1 MRTWADPRMVDPSI
15 EPTKRRPNQCY
26 AGTPV
31 KANRSAHGIAAACTL
46 RGWLGMWSL
55 RVAQTR
61 AAPHLARCAN
71 TFEFGFGPVDSVRS
85 LVARVAPSEVLH
97 AALESPVENPPPYWQ
112 AAAEQGLQG
121 VHLAESVG
129 GQGFGILELAVVLA
143 EFGYGAVPGPFVPS
157 AIASALIAAHDP
169 QAKVLAELATG
180 AAIAAYAL
188 DSGLT
193 ATRHG
198 DVLVIRGEV
207 RAVPAAA
214 QASVLVLPVA
224 IESRD
229 EWVVLRNDQLEIEAV
244 KSLDPLR
251 PIAHVRAN
259 AVDVSDD
266 ALLSNLTMT
275 TAHALM
281 STLLSAEAVGVA
293 RWATDTASAYAKIRE
308 QFGRPIGQ
316 FQAIKHKCAEMI
328 ADTERATAAVWDAA
342 RALDDAG
349 ESSSDVEFAAA
360 VAATLAPATAQRCTQ
375 DCIQVHGGIGFT
387 WEHDT
392 NVYYRRALM
401 LAACFG
407 RSSEYPQRVVDTATT
422 AGMRPVDIDL
432 DPSTEKLRAQIRAE
446 VAALKAMPREPRT
459 VAIAEGG
466 WVLPYLPKPW
476 GRAASPVEQI
486 IIAQEFTAGRVK
498 RPQIA
503 IATWIVPSIVA
514 FGTDNQ
520 KQRLLPPTFRGDI
533 FWCQLFS
540 EPGAG
545 SDLASLATKAT
556 RVDGGWRITGQKI
569 WTTGAQYSQWG
580 ALLARTDPSAPKHNG
595 ITYFLLDMKSEGVQV
610 KPLRELTGKE
620 FFNTVY
626 LDDVFVPDE
635 LVLGEVNRGWEV
647 SRNTL
652 TAERVSIGGS
662 DSTFLPTLGE
672 FVDFV
677 RDYRFEGQFDQVAR
691 HRAGQLIAE
700 GHATKLLNLR
710 STLLTLAGGD
720 PMAPAAIS
728 KLLSMR
734 TGQGYAEFA
743 VSSFGTDAVI
753 GDTERL
759 PGKWGEYLLASRA
772 TTIYGG
778 TSEVQLNIIAE
789 RLLGLP
795 RDP

>member
-1 MRTWADPRMVDPSI
+1 MSI
-15 EPTKRRPNQCY
+15 
-26 AGTPV
+26 AITPE
-31 KANRSAHGIAAACTL
+31 HYE
-46 RGWLGMWSL
+46 
-55 RVAQTR
+55 
-61 AAPHLARCAN
+61 LA
-71 TFEFGFGPVDSVRS
+71 DSVRS

-407 RSSEYPQRVVDTATT
+407 RGSEYPQRVVDTATT

-647 SRNTL
+647 SRNTPD
-652 TAERVSIGGS
+652 G
-662 DSTFLPTLGE
+662 
-672 FVDFV
+672 
-677 RDYRFEGQFDQVAR
+677 
-691 HRAGQLIAE
+691 RAGVDRRQRFDLPPHP
-700 GHATKLLNLR
+700 GRVRRLR
-710 STLLTLAGGD
+710 S
-720 PMAPAAIS
+720 
-728 KLLSMR
+728 
-734 TGQGYAEFA
+734 
-743 VSSFGTDAVI
+743 
-753 GDTERL
+753 RL
-759 PGKWGEYLLASRA
+759 PFRRTVRPGRA
-772 TTIYGG
+772 TPCRAIDRRGPRHQAA
-778 TSEVQLNIIAE
+778 QLALHAVDAG
-789 RLLGLP
+789 RG
-795 RDP
+795 

>member
-1 MRTWADPRMVDPSI
+1 MSI
-15 EPTKRRPNQCY
+15 
-26 AGTPV
+26 AITPE
-31 KANRSAHGIAAACTL
+31 HYE
-46 RGWLGMWSL
+46 
-55 RVAQTR
+55 
-61 AAPHLARCAN
+61 LA
-71 TFEFGFGPVDSVRS
+71 DSVRS

-157 AIASALIAAHDP
+157 AIASALIVAHDP

-407 RSSEYPQRVVDTATT
+407 RGSEYPQRVVDTATT

>member
-1 MRTWADPRMVDPSI
+1 MSI
-15 EPTKRRPNQCY
+15 
-26 AGTPV
+26 AITPE
-31 KANRSAHGIAAACTL
+31 HYE
-46 RGWLGMWSL
+46 
-55 RVAQTR
+55 
-61 AAPHLARCAN
+61 LA
-71 TFEFGFGPVDSVRS
+71 DSVRS

-281 STLLSAEAVGVA
+281 STLLSAEAVGIA

-407 RSSEYPQRVVDTATT
+407 RGSEYPQRVVDTATT

>member
-1 MRTWADPRMVDPSI
+1 MSI
-15 EPTKRRPNQCY
+15 
-26 AGTPV
+26 AITPE
-31 KANRSAHGIAAACTL
+31 HYE
-46 RGWLGMWSL
+46 
-55 RVAQTR
+55 
-61 AAPHLARCAN
+61 LA
-71 TFEFGFGPVDSVRS
+71 DSVRS

-198 DVLVIRGEV
+198 DVLVIRGQV

-407 RSSEYPQRVVDTATT
+407 RGSEYPQRVVDTATT

>member
-1 MRTWADPRMVDPSI
+1 MSI
-15 EPTKRRPNQCY
+15 
-26 AGTPV
+26 AITPE
-31 KANRSAHGIAAACTL
+31 HYE
-46 RGWLGMWSL
+46 
-55 RVAQTR
+55 
-61 AAPHLARCAN
+61 LA
-71 TFEFGFGPVDSVRS
+71 DSVRS

-112 AAAEQGLQG
+112 AAAEQGLEG

-407 RSSEYPQRVVDTATT
+407 RGSEYPQRVVDTATT

>member
-1 MRTWADPRMVDPSI
+1 MSI
-15 EPTKRRPNQCY
+15 
-26 AGTPV
+26 AITPE
-31 KANRSAHGIAAACTL
+31 HYE
-46 RGWLGMWSL
+46 
-55 RVAQTR
+55 
-61 AAPHLARCAN
+61 LA
-71 TFEFGFGPVDSVRS
+71 DSVRS

-407 RSSEYPQRVVDTATT
+407 RGSEYPQRVVDTATT

-446 VAALKAMPREPRT
+446 VAALEAMPREPRT

-662 DSTFLPTLGE
+662 DSTFLPSLGE

>member
-1 MRTWADPRMVDPSI
+1 MSI
-15 EPTKRRPNQCY
+15 
-26 AGTPV
+26 AITPE
-31 KANRSAHGIAAACTL
+31 HYE
-46 RGWLGMWSL
+46 
-55 RVAQTR
+55 
-61 AAPHLARCAN
+61 LA
-71 TFEFGFGPVDSVRS
+71 DSVRS

-407 RSSEYPQRVVDTATT
+407 LGSEYPQRVVDTATT

>member
-1 MRTWADPRMVDPSI
+1 MSI
-15 EPTKRRPNQCY
+15 
-26 AGTPV
+26 AITPE
-31 KANRSAHGIAAACTL
+31 HYE
-46 RGWLGMWSL
+46 
-55 RVAQTR
+55 
-61 AAPHLARCAN
+61 LA
-71 TFEFGFGPVDSVRS
+71 DSVRS

-407 RSSEYPQRVVDTATT
+407 RGSEYPQRVVDTATT

-672 FVDFV
+672 LVDFV

>member
-1 MRTWADPRMVDPSI
+1 MPIAI
-15 EPTKRRPNQCY
+15 
-26 AGTPV
+26 TPE
-31 KANRSAHGIAAACTL
+31 H
-46 RGWLGMWSL
+46 
-55 RVAQTR
+55 QD
-61 AAPHLARCAN
+61 LA
-71 TFEFGFGPVDSVRS
+71 DSVRS

-97 AALESPVENPPPYWQ
+97 AALERPIENPPPYWQ

-129 GQGFGILELAVVLA
+129 GQGFGILELAIVLA

-157 AIASALIAAHDP
+157 AIASALISAHDA
-169 QAKVLAELATG
+169 QAKVLSELASGG
-180 AAIAAYAL
+180 AIGAYAL

-198 DVLVIRGEV
+198 DALVIRGEV

-224 IESRD
+224 IDSGD
-229 EWVVLRNDQLEIEAV
+229 EWVVLRAEQLEIVPV

-259 AVDVSDD
+259 AVEVGDD
-266 ALLSNLTMT
+266 AALSNLTMA

-281 STLLSAEAVGVA
+281 ATLLSAEAVGVA
-293 RWATDTASAYAKIRE
+293 RWATDTASQYAKIRE

-342 RALDDAG
+342 RAIDEASQNNWDITA
-349 ESSSDVEFAAA
+349 SKVEFAAA
-360 VAATLAPATAQRCTQ
+360 VAATLAPAAAQRCAQ

-407 RSSEYPQRVVDTATT
+407 RSSEYPQKVVDTATT
-422 AGMRPVDIDL
+422 TGMRAVNIDL
-432 DPSTEKLRAQIRAE
+432 DPDTEKLRAEIRAE
-446 VAALKAMPREPRT
+446 VTALKAMDREPRR
-459 VAIAEGG
+459 VAIAEAG

-498 RPQIA
+498 RPQVGIA
-503 IATWIVPSIVA
+503 AWIIPSIVA
-514 FGTDNQ
+514 FGTEEQ
-520 KQRLLPPTFRGDI
+520 KQRFLPPTFRGDMI
-533 FWCQLFS
+533 WCQLFS

-545 SDLASLATKAT
+545 SDLAGLTTKAT
-556 RVDGGWRITGQKI
+556 RAEGGWRVTGQKI
-569 WTTGAQYSQWG
+569 WTTYAQYSHWG

-595 ITYFLLDMKSEGVQV
+595 ITYFLLDMKSEGVAV
-610 KPLRELTGKE
+610 RPLRELTGNAM
-620 FFNTVY
+620 FNTVY
-626 LDDVFVPDE
+626 IDDVFVPDE
-635 LVLGEVNRGWEV
+635 FVLGEVNRGWEV

-652 TAERVSIGGS
+652 TAERVSIGSS
-662 DSTFLPTLGE
+662 DANFLATLPE
-672 FVDFV
+672 FVEFV
-677 RDYRFEGQFDQVAR
+677 RNGQFDQVAQ

-700 GHATKLLNLR
+700 GHAAKVLNLR
-710 STLLTLAGGD
+710 STLLTLAGGSPD
-720 PMAPAAIS
+720 RAMPSAAIS

-743 VSSFGTDAVI
+743 VSSFGTDAAI
-753 GDTERL
+753 GDTDVL
-759 PGKWGEYLLASRA
+759 AGKWGEFLLASRA

>member
-1 MRTWADPRMVDPSI
+1 MSI
-15 EPTKRRPNQCY
+15 
-26 AGTPV
+26 AITPE
-31 KANRSAHGIAAACTL
+31 HYE
-46 RGWLGMWSL
+46 
-55 RVAQTR
+55 
-61 AAPHLARCAN
+61 LA
-71 TFEFGFGPVDSVRS
+71 DSVRS

-392 NVYYRRALM
+392 NVYYRWALM

-407 RSSEYPQRVVDTATT
+407 RGSEYPQRVVDTATT

>member
-1 MRTWADPRMVDPSI
+1 MSI
-15 EPTKRRPNQCY
+15 
-26 AGTPV
+26 AITPE
-31 KANRSAHGIAAACTL
+31 HYE
-46 RGWLGMWSL
+46 
-55 RVAQTR
+55 
-61 AAPHLARCAN
+61 LA
-71 TFEFGFGPVDSVRS
+71 DSVRS

-407 RSSEYPQRVVDTATT
+407 RGSEYPQRVVDTATT

-626 LDDVFVPDE
+626 LDDAFVPDE

>member
-1 MRTWADPRMVDPSI
+1 MG
-15 EPTKRRPNQCY
+15 RRPV
-26 AGTPV
+26 P
-31 KANRSAHGIAAACTL
+31 IAI
-46 RGWLGMWSL
+46 
-55 RVAQTR
+55 
-61 AAPHLARCAN
+61 APEHQDLA
-71 TFEFGFGPVDSVRS
+71 DSVRS
-85 LVARVAPSEVLH
+85 FAARVAPSEVLH
-97 AALESPVENPPPYWQ
+97 EAMETPVENPPPYWR

-143 EFGYGAVPGPFVPS
+143 EFGYGALPGPFVPS

-169 QAKVLAELATG
+169 DAKVLSELASG
-180 AAIAAYAL
+180 ATIAAYAL
-188 DSGLT
+188 DSTLT

-198 DVLVIRGEV
+198 DGLVIRGEV

-224 IESRD
+224 IDSGE
-229 EWVVLRNDQLEIEAV
+229 EWVVLRAEQLEITPV

-251 PIAHVRAN
+251 PIADICAN
-259 AVDVSDD
+259 AVEVGDD
-266 ALLSNLTMT
+266 AVLSNLSTT

-281 STLLSAEAVGVA
+281 YTLLSAEAVGVA

-342 RALDDAG
+342 RALDEAS
-349 ESSSDVEFAAA
+349 EHIEFAAA
-360 VAATLAPATAQRCTQ
+360 VAATLAPAAAQRCTQ

-392 NVYYRRALM
+392 NVYYRRALI
-401 LAACFG
+401 LAAGFG
-407 RSSEYPQRVVDTATT
+407 RASEHPQRVVDTATT
-422 AGMRPVDIDL
+422 TGLRPVNIDL
-432 DPSTEKLRAQIRAE
+432 DPETEDLRNEVRAD
-446 VAALKAMPREPRT
+446 VAALKAMERDSRK
-459 VAIAEGG
+459 VAIAEAG

-476 GRAASPVEQI
+476 GRAASPIEQV
-486 IIAQEFTAGRVK
+486 IIAQEFNTGRVK
-498 RPQIA
+498 RPQVGIA
-503 IATWIVPSIVA
+503 AWIIPSIVA
-514 FGTDNQ
+514 FGTEEQ
-520 KQRLLPPTFRGDI
+520 KQRFLPPTFRGEMI
-533 FWCQLFS
+533 WCQLFS

-545 SDLASLATKAT
+545 SDLAGLTTKAT
-556 RVDGGWRITGQKI
+556 RAEGGWRITGQKI
-569 WTTGAQYSQWG
+569 WTTAAQFSQWG

-595 ITYFLLDMKSEGVQV
+595 ITYFLLDMKSAGVTV
-610 KPLRELTGKE
+610 TPLRELTGNAM
-620 FFNTVY
+620 FNTVY
-626 LDDVFVPDE
+626 IDDVFVPDE
-635 LVLGEVNRGWEV
+635 NVLGEVNRGWEV

-652 TAERVSIGGS
+652 TAERVSIGSS
-662 DSTFLPTLGE
+662 DANFLASLPE
-672 FVDFV
+672 FVEFV
-677 RDYRFEGQFDQVAR
+677 RDGHFDQVAR

-700 GHATKLLNLR
+700 GHAAKVLNLR

-720 PMAPAAIS
+720 AMPSAAIS

-743 VSSFGTDAVI
+743 VSSFGSEAAI
-753 GDTERL
+753 GDNGK
-759 PGKWGEYLLASRA
+759 PAGKWGEFLLASRA

>member
-1 MRTWADPRMVDPSI
+1 MSI
-15 EPTKRRPNQCY
+15 
-26 AGTPV
+26 AITPE
-31 KANRSAHGIAAACTL
+31 HYE
-46 RGWLGMWSL
+46 
-55 RVAQTR
+55 
-61 AAPHLARCAN
+61 LA
-71 TFEFGFGPVDSVRS
+71 DSVRS

-266 ALLSNLTMT
+266 ALLRNLTMT

-407 RSSEYPQRVVDTATT
+407 RGSEYPQRVVDTATT

>member
-1 MRTWADPRMVDPSI
+1 M
-15 EPTKRRPNQCY
+15 
-26 AGTPV
+26 
-31 KANRSAHGIAAACTL
+31 
-46 RGWLGMWSL
+46 
-55 RVAQTR
+55 
-61 AAPHLARCAN
+61 ARCAN

>member
-1 MRTWADPRMVDPSI
+1 MSI
-15 EPTKRRPNQCY
+15 
-26 AGTPV
+26 AITPE
-31 KANRSAHGIAAACTL
+31 HYE
-46 RGWLGMWSL
+46 
-55 RVAQTR
+55 
-61 AAPHLARCAN
+61 LA
-71 TFEFGFGPVDSVRS
+71 DSVRS

-407 RSSEYPQRVVDTATT
+407 RGSEYPQRVVDTATT

-734 TGQGYAEFA
+734 TGQGYAAFA

>member
-1 MRTWADPRMVDPSI
+1 MSI
-15 EPTKRRPNQCY
+15 
-26 AGTPV
+26 AITPE
-31 KANRSAHGIAAACTL
+31 HYE
-46 RGWLGMWSL
+46 
-55 RVAQTR
+55 
-61 AAPHLARCAN
+61 LA
-71 TFEFGFGPVDSVRS
+71 DSVRS

-214 QASVLVLPVA
+214 QASVLVLSVA

-407 RSSEYPQRVVDTATT
+407 RGSEYPQRVVDTATT

>member
-1 MRTWADPRMVDPSI
+1 MSI
-15 EPTKRRPNQCY
+15 
-26 AGTPV
+26 AITPE
-31 KANRSAHGIAAACTL
+31 HYE
-46 RGWLGMWSL
+46 
-55 RVAQTR
+55 
-61 AAPHLARCAN
+61 LA
-71 TFEFGFGPVDSVRS
+71 DSVRS

-407 RSSEYPQRVVDTATT
+407 RGSEYPQRVVDTATT

-446 VAALKAMPREPRT
+446 VAALKAIPREPRT

>member
-1 MRTWADPRMVDPSI
+1 MSI
-15 EPTKRRPNQCY
+15 
-26 AGTPV
+26 AITPE
-31 KANRSAHGIAAACTL
+31 HYE
-46 RGWLGMWSL
+46 
-55 RVAQTR
+55 
-61 AAPHLARCAN
+61 LA
-71 TFEFGFGPVDSVRS
+71 DSVRS

-407 RSSEYPQRVVDTATT
+407 RGSEYPQRVVDTATT

-580 ALLARTDPSAPKHNG
+580 ALLARTDPSAPKRNG

>member
-1 MRTWADPRMVDPSI
+1 MSI
-15 EPTKRRPNQCY
+15 
-26 AGTPV
+26 AITPE
-31 KANRSAHGIAAACTL
+31 HYE
-46 RGWLGMWSL
+46 
-55 RVAQTR
+55 
-61 AAPHLARCAN
+61 LA
-71 TFEFGFGPVDSVRS
+71 DSVRS

-251 PIAHVRAN
+251 PIAHVQAN

-407 RSSEYPQRVVDTATT
+407 RGSEYPQRVVDTATT